1 LNNCNWFNGDEGV
14 SEMAKKVEAVRLPVI
29 RKATPKNPVIGVFA
43 TSDPRIDKAS
53 RTRCQNIAKMAA
65 DVISGS
71 VVLPDKTP
79 VPVVYSTVLIDGE
92 AQADIVAQQFRRA
105 GVDILVCVP
114 DTWAFPQLTT
124 ISLLQQFPPN
134 TPINITCGNSGPK
147 PGVVYAHALN
157 GAISQYGRMVTLNVG
172 TWPDTGINP
181 KMTEQ
186 TAKNLIDWCY
196 AAVTAVGLRG
206 RRVMV
211 LGHDSMGMETA
222 LAHILPTRNTFGLEI
237 TRLDM
242 KLLADM
248 LNKKA
253 YNEKEVKALRAWI
266 NRYVGK
272 HLELRNE
279 ADSER
284 FNMSLAMY
292 LIVRDLMAE
301 LNAVGG
307 GFMSQL
313 EWGSDPRGLPLPV
326 ADVMESLFNSTFDH
340 NGRKA
345 PLPFATEADV
355 QGLLTMLFM
364 TYLSGGNPP
373 LFMDFRKV
381 WEAWEIKELAKK
393 IGVSSATGKKLDK
406 KADYCCKGL
415 VDGDNSGSAAFD
427 WAAEPGASIKKIM
440 DGVGMPL
447 ADVSYF
453 PGGGNSVTFMTPAGI
468 KGIAARC
475 AYSSATGLF
484 SMIWDEAHTTEVP
497 EELARAMCELTT
509 PTWPHTFVVPKY
521 ASMTEYKQYPP
532 ANHFHMT
539 WNLPVARLQHW
550 MDLTAVLSVTPWAAR
565 PKFIEGTD
573 RPQPLVHLLNGGEDA
588 FKLLSVRR

>member
-1 LNNCNWFNGDEGV
+1 
-14 SEMAKKVEAVRLPVI
+14 MAKKIVFDPKAQTRREAARLPAI
-29 RKATPKNPVIGVFA
+29 RKASPKVPVIGVFA
-43 TSDPRIDKAS
+43 TSDPRIDKNS
-53 RTRCQNIAKMAA
+53 RIRCQNIVKMAA
-65 DVISGS
+65 NIISGA
-71 VVLPDKTP
+71 VVLPDKTA

-92 AQADIVAQQFRRA
+92 AQADIVAQQFRKA
-105 GVDILVCVP
+105 GVDILICVP

-157 GAISQYGRMVTLNVG
+157 GAISQYGRMVALNVG
-172 TWPDTGINP
+172 NWPDTGMNP

-196 AAVTAVGLRG
+196 AAVTVVGLRG
-206 RRVMV
+206 RRVMI

-222 LAHILPTRNTFGLEI
+222 LAHIIATRNTFGLEI

-253 YNEKEVKALRAWI
+253 YNEKELKALRGWI
-266 NRYVGK
+266 NRYIGK
-272 HLELRNE
+272 RLQLRDE

-292 LIVRDLMAE
+292 LIVRDLMVD

-313 EWGSDPRGLPLPV
+313 EWGSDPRGIPLPV
-326 ADVMESLFNSTFDH
+326 ADVMESFFNSTFDH
-340 NGRKA
+340 NGGKA

-381 WEAWEIKELAKK
+381 WEAWEIKELADK
-393 IGVSSATGKKLDK
+393 IGVERLDK
-406 KADYCCKGL
+406 KSDWYNKGL
-415 VDGDNSGSAAFD
+415 VDGDNSGSASFN
-427 WAAEPGASIKKIM
+427 WAAKPGASVKKIM
-440 DGVGMPL
+440 DCVTLPL
-447 ADVSYF
+447 ADGSYF

-468 KGIAARC
+468 EGIAART
-475 AYSSATGLF
+475 AYSPLGRTGGLF
-484 SMIWDEAHTTEVP
+484 SLIWDEAHTTEVP
-497 EELARAMCELTT
+497 AKLAQAMCNLTT

-521 ASMTEYKQYPP
+521 ASMFEYKQYPP

-539 WNLPVARLQHW
+539 WDLPVARLEHW
-550 MDLTAVLSVTPWAAR
+550 TDLTDVLNVTPWAAR
-565 PKFIEGTD
+565 PKFIEGID
-573 RPQPLVHLLNGGEDA
+573 RPQPLIHLINGGEDA
-588 FKLLSVRR
+588 FKLLKSRI

>member
-1 LNNCNWFNGDEGV
+1 
-14 SEMAKKVEAVRLPVI
+14 MAKKIEAGRLPNI
-29 RKATPKNPVIGVFA
+29 KKATPKVPVIGVFA
-43 TSDPRIDKAS
+43 TSDPRIDQAS

-65 DVISGS
+65 DFISGA

-92 AQADIVAQQFRRA
+92 AQADIVAQQFRKA

-157 GAISQYGRMVTLNVG
+157 GALSQYGRMVALNVG
-172 TWPDTGINP
+172 TWPDTGMDP

-196 AAVTAVGLRG
+196 AAVTAVALRG
-206 RRVMV
+206 RRAVI

-222 LAHILPTRNTFGLEI
+222 LAHIIPIRNTFGLEI

-253 YNEKEVKALRAWI
+253 DNEKELKALRAWI
-266 NRYVGK
+266 NKYVGK
-272 HLELRNE
+272 RLELRDE

-292 LIVRDLMAE
+292 LIVRDLMAD

-313 EWGSDPRGLPLPV
+313 EWGSDLRGIPLPV
-326 ADVMESLFNSTFDH
+326 ADVMESFFNSTFDH
-340 NGRKA
+340 TGRKA
-345 PLPFATEADV
+345 PLPYATEADV

-381 WEAWEIKELAKK
+381 WEAWEIKELAQK
-393 IGVSSATGKKLDK
+393 IGIKSADK
-406 KADYCCKGL
+406 KTDWYNKGL

-427 WAAEPGASIKKIM
+427 WAAKPGTSVKDIM
-440 DGVGMPL
+440 AGVSLPL
-447 ADVSYF
+447 ADENYF
-453 PGGGNSVTFMTPAGI
+453 PGGGNSVTFMTPSGI
-468 KGIAARC
+468 EGIAGRI
-475 AYSSATGLF
+475 AYSSACGLF
-484 SMIWDEAHTTEVP
+484 SMVWDQARTTEVP
-497 EELARAMCELTT
+497 TNLAKAMCELTT

-521 ASMTEYKQYPP
+521 ASMVEYKQYPP

-539 WNLPVARLQHW
+539 WDLPVGRLQHW
-550 MDLTAVLSVTPWAAR
+550 MDLTGVLSVTPWAAR
-565 PKFIEGTD
+565 PRFIEGVD
-573 RPQPLVHLLNGGEDA
+573 RPQPLAHLINGGEDN
-588 FKLLSVRR
+588 FKLMSVRR

>member
-1 LNNCNWFNGDEGV
+1 
-14 SEMAKKVEAVRLPVI
+14 MAKKVEAARLPNI
-29 RKATPKNPVIGVFA
+29 AKATLKVPVIGVFA
-43 TSDPRIDKAS
+43 TSDPRINKES

-65 DVISGS
+65 DCISGS
-71 VVLPDKTP
+71 VVLPDKTAI
-79 VPVVYSTVLIDGE
+79 PVVYSTVLVDGE
-92 AQADIVAQQFRRA
+92 AQADIVAQQFRKA

-124 ISLLQQFPPN
+124 ISLLQQFPPD

-172 TWPDTGINP
+172 TWPDTGMNP

-196 AAVTAVGLRG
+196 AAVTAVALRG
-206 RRVMV
+206 RRVV
-211 LGHDSMGMETA
+211 IFGHDSMGMETA
-222 LAHILPTRNTFGLEI
+222 LAHIIPIRNTFGLEI

-253 YNEKEVKALRAWI
+253 YDEKELKALRGWV
-266 NRYVGK
+266 NKYVGTRV
-272 HLELRNE
+272 ELRDE

-284 FNMSLAMY
+284 FNQELAMY
-292 LIVRDLMAE
+292 LIVRNLMSDL
-301 LNAVGG
+301 NGVGG

-313 EWGSDPRGLPLPV
+313 EWGSDLRGIPLPV

-345 PLPFATEADV
+345 PLPYATEADV

-364 TYLSGGNPP
+364 TYQSGGNPP

-381 WEAWEIKELAKK
+381 WEPWEIKELARK
-393 IGVSSATGKKLDK
+393 IGIKKLNK
-406 KADYCCKGL
+406 KADWFNKGL

-427 WAAEPGASIKKIM
+427 WAAEPGASVKKIM

-447 ADVSYF
+447 ADEGYF

-468 KGIAARC
+468 EGIAGRM

-497 EELARAMCELTT
+497 KELGQAMRNLTT

-521 ASMTEYKQYPP
+521 ASMIEYKQYPP

-539 WNLPVARLQHW
+539 WDLPVARLEHW
-550 MDLTAVLSVTPWAAR
+550 MDLTGVLSVTPWAAR
-565 PKFIEGTD
+565 PKFVEGVD
-573 RPQPLVHLLNGGEDA
+573 RPVPLIHLINGGEDA
-588 FKLLSVRR
+588 FKLLRVR